1 MRDWRTVDLVT
12 VNTRVTS
19 RKANS
24 QRSLKTACLLLTASL
39 GLAGCWQGQNAG
51 TYQQAA
57 QGATGD
63 GVEKNSTDGSVGI
76 RGAVLVAK
84 DGKVAVVVTLVNRS
98 AAPDSLVAVRVPG
111 TDLNNL
117 VVPVPVMPHST
128 TPVGQSDSRL
138 RLLGTGLQGVG
149 SQFVPVEFVFNT
161 GGVIAAKLL
170 VRAPEGIWADIPL
183 EM

>member
-1 MRDWRTVDLVT
+1 MT
-12 VNTRVTS
+12 VNTRLTT
-19 RKANS
+19 RKENA
-24 QRSLKTACLLLTASL
+24 QRSLMAACLLVTASL

-63 GVEKNSTDGSVGI
+63 GVEKNSSDGSVGI
-76 RGAVLVAK
+76 RGAVIVAK

-98 AAPDSLVAVRVPG
+98 AVMDGLVAVRVPG
-111 TDLNNL
+111 TDLGDL
-117 VVPVPVMPHST
+117 MTPIPVMPLST
-128 TPVGQSDSRL
+128 TAVGQANSTVRIIGS
-138 RLLGTGLQGVG
+138 GLEGVG

-170 VRAPEGIWADIPL
+170 VRAPEGIWADTPL
-183 EM
+183 AN